1 MEWAILGRKELMCL
15 PDRQQSGSRGAAQA
29 FWNPA
34 DVITSPDTEHRAAGF
49 VFSGLGFDLASG

>member
-1 MEWAILGRKELMCL
+1 MEWAILELMCL